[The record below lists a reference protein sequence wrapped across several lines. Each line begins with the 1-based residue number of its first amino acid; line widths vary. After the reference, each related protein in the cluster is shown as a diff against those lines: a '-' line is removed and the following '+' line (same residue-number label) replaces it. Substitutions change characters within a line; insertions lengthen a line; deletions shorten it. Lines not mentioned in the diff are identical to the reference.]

1 MGSHFSVIRNGRL
14 VDGRQFNG
22 ARIDILIEK
31 DTIVEVVPPDSQ
43 APENSTVIDAAGT
56 LILPGLINAHT
67 HGDVSLAKGLGDRWT
82 LELLLNASPL
92 TSEDFLLQDKSLA
105 ARLAAVEMVLHGCT
119 ACYDLFSDFPTPSL
133 ESLEAVAKSYTEVG
147 MRAVIAPLMADRTFW
162 QAVPGM
168 IDALPRNLKQK
179 IEKIVTQPGDIV
191 INAMRD
197 AIVNWPYAQD
207 PVYLGLAP
215 TIPYHCDATFFRS
228 CRELADEFGVRIHSH
243 IAESKLQAIAGQ
255 QLFGCSLTEH
265 LDKLGIISS
274 DFTAA
279 HCVWLDAADIQRL
292 ADRGACVA
300 HNPTSNLRLGTGVAK
315 TREMLNAGISIGI
328 GTDASTCSDALNMFE
343 AMRMAAYVSR
353 IHQPDPEY
361 WLSAED
367 VLLMATEG
375 SARALGLEKQIGQI
389 SPGFKADLVFLDDT
403 AIQYTPLNNPVRQI
417 IFQENGSGVRDVMVG
432 GKFVVRNHHPTGLNY
447 ECLRAEVAEAMN
459 RIQAKMDA
467 KKPMVANLEPLV
479 SKFCVGLSNT
489 QLPINRYIGP

>member
-1 MGSHFSVIRNGRL
+1 MGSQFSVIRNGRL

-31 DTIVEVVPPDSQ
+31 DTIVDVVPPNSQ

-197 AIVNWPYAQD
+197 AIIKWPYTQD

-215 TIPYHCDATFFRS
+215 TIPYHCDAAFFRS

-243 IAESKLQAIAGQ
+243 IAESKLQAIVGQ
-255 QLFGCSLTEH
+255 QLFGCSLTEY
-265 LDKLGIISS
+265 LDKLGVISS

-279 HCVWLDAADIQRL
+279 HCVWLDTEDIQRL

-300 HNPTSNLRLGTGVAK
+300 HNPTSNLRLGAGVAK
-315 TREMLNAGISIGI
+315 TREMLNAGVGIGI

-389 SPGFKADLVFLDDT
+389 SPGFKADFVFLDDT
-403 AIQYTPLNNPVRQI
+403 AIQYTPLNNPVRQV
-417 IFQENGSGVRDVMVG
+417 IFHENGSGVRDVMVG
-432 GKFVVRNHHPTGLNY
+432 GKFVVRNHRPTGLNY
-447 ECLRAEVAEAMN
+447 EDLRTQVAEAMD
-459 RIQAKMDA
+459 RIRVKMDA
-467 KKPMVANLEPLV
+467 KKPMVSSLAPLV
-479 SKFCVGLSNT
+479 SKFCVGLSST

>member
-31 DTIVEVVPPDSQ
+31 DTIVEVVPPNSQ

-133 ESLEAVAKSYTEVG
+133 DSLEAVGKAYTEVG
-147 MRAVIAPLMADRTFW
+147 MRVVIAPLMADRTFW

-197 AIVNWPYAQD
+197 AIIKWPYAQD

-215 TIPYHCDATFFRS
+215 TIPYHCDAAFFRS

-243 IAESKLQAIAGQ
+243 IAES
-255 QLFGCSLTEH
+255 
-265 LDKLGIISS
+265 
-274 DFTAA
+274 
-279 HCVWLDAADIQRL
+279 
-292 ADRGACVA
+292 
-300 HNPTSNLRLGTGVAK
+300 
-315 TREMLNAGISIGI
+315 
-328 GTDASTCSDALNMFE
+328 
-343 AMRMAAYVSR
+343 
-353 IHQPDPEY
+353 
-361 WLSAED
+361 
-367 VLLMATEG
+367 
-375 SARALGLEKQIGQI
+375 
-389 SPGFKADLVFLDDT
+389 
-403 AIQYTPLNNPVRQI
+403 
-417 IFQENGSGVRDVMVG
+417 
-432 GKFVVRNHHPTGLNY
+432 
-447 ECLRAEVAEAMN
+447 
-459 RIQAKMDA
+459 
-467 KKPMVANLEPLV
+467 
-479 SKFCVGLSNT
+479 
-489 QLPINRYIGP
+489 